1 MKIQLDSPSADRNMI
16 QSYSPA
22 GIIINNVLYQHSLII
37 SPEHIFENWSADSPA
52 MLLPSHFIPVIEQQ
66 PELVLIGTG
75 KRLQFPDQEIL
86 ALIMGKNIGVEV
98 MDTAAACRAYNFIA
112 GEGRKVIAT
121 LININSD

>member
-1 MKIQLDSPSADRNMI
+1 MKIQLDNPSADRNII

-37 SPEHIFENWSADSPA
+37 SPEQILDNWSAVSPS

-86 ALIMGKNIGVEV
+86 ALIMGRNIGVEV

-121 LININSD
+121 LININSV

>member
-1 MKIQLDSPSADRNMI
+1 MKIQIDTPSADRNII

-22 GIIINNVLYQHSLII
+22 GIIINNLLYPHSLII
-37 SPEHIFENWSADSPA
+37 SPVQIIDNWSAVSPS
-52 MLLPSHFIPVIEQQ
+52 MLLPSHFTPVIEQQ
-66 PELVLIGTG
+66 PELILIGTG

-86 ALIMGKNIGVEV
+86 ALIMGRNIGVEV

-121 LININSD
+121 LININSE